1 MSSGLEF
8 NEVEVQALKDL
19 LEVALELK
27 RSGLLGMLKELLS
40 STESIMEGMQSDL
53 STFRLGLLLGAI
65 LEAARRLDGEKAISL
80 KMNTEDA
87 SYCLFNSL
95 AATKPGEVQPKG
107 MMGLMSALRD
117 PDVQKGI
124 GYLIA
129 IAKNLGA
136 CLNQL
141 K

>member
-129 IAKNLGA
+129 IAKNLGS

>member
-40 STESIMEGMQSDL
+40 STESMMEGMQSDL

-65 LEAARRLDGEKAISL
+65 LEAARRLDGEKAVSL

>member
-27 RSGLLGMLKELLS
+27 RSGLLGMLKELLT

>member
-19 LEVALELK
+19 LEIALELK

-40 STESIMEGMQSDL
+40 SSESIMEGMQSDL

-65 LEAARRLDGEKAISL
+65 LEAARRLDGEKAVSL
-80 KMNTEDA
+80 KMNAEDA
-87 SYCLFNSL
+87 SYCLLNSL

>member
-1 MSSGLEF
+1 MVNGIEY
-8 NEVEVQALKDL
+8 NEVDVKALEDL
-19 LEVALELK
+19 LEVARELK
-27 RSGLLGMLKELLS
+27 KTGVLGMLKEFA
-40 STESIMEGMQSDL
+40 ESYEAMMEGMQADV
-53 STFRLGLLLGAI
+53 STFRLGLLLGAM
-65 LEAARRLDGEKAISL
+65 LEASRRLEAEKAISL

-87 SYCLFNSL
+87 AYCIFNSL
-95 AATKPGEVQPKG
+95 AETKPSEAQPRG

-117 PDVQKGI
+117 PDVQKGL

-136 CLNQL
+136 CLKKL